1 MSSLQQIKKRIRS
14 LETTKKITHA
24 MKHVSTVRFRRAQRA
39 LIAARPYSEQLINL
53 LSRISARDSTHT
65 MHPFMEQREIKKAI
79 LVVITSDRGM
89 CGAFN
94 SNLLR
99 EAEKFI
105 REKEAEGVKIELALI
120 GRKGYD
126 YFRHNNYDLL
136 HNYPGVFENLSYQKA
151 AELADGFAASYLKHD
166 MDALF
171 FIYHEF
177 DSMAHQSIVIKEA
190 LPIMPLQPEAAG
202 EEQPA
207 ADEYI
212 FEPDSQ
218 TLLDKLA
225 ALYLAYHLWRTL
237 LESSASE
244 HAARMNAMEA
254 AAHNEAE
261 MREKLLLSYNRARQ
275 EAVTTELL
283 DIIGGAGALGN

>member
-1 MSSLQQIKKRIRS
+1 MSNLQQIKKRIRS

-24 MKHVSTVRFRRAQRA
+24 MKHVSTVRFRRAQRT

-53 LSRISARDSTHT
+53 LARISARDSHHT

-79 LVVITSDRGM
+79 LVVVTSDRGM

-94 SNLLR
+94 SNLVR
-99 EAEKFI
+99 AAENFIKEEAAK
-105 REKEAEGVKIELALI
+105 GVKLELALI

-126 YFRHNNYDLL
+126 YFRVSGYDLL
-136 HNYPGVFENLSYQKA
+136 HNYPGIFENLCYQRA
-151 AELADGFAASYLKHD
+151 AELADGFAASYIKHD

-171 FIYHEF
+171 LIYHEF
-177 DSMAHQSIVIKEA
+177 ESMARQNIVIKQA
-190 LPIMPLQPEAAG
+190 LPIVPVEQAAS
-202 EEQPA
+202 ETWQ
-207 ADEYI
+207 EYI
-212 FEPDSQ
+212 FEPDSKAF
-218 TLLDKLA
+218 LDKLA
-225 ALYLAYHLWRTL
+225 PLYLAYQIWRTL

-244 HAARMNAMEA
+244 HAARMSAMEA
-254 AAHNEAE
+254 AGHNEAQ

-283 DIIGGAGALGN
+283 DIIGGAGALSN

>member
-1 MSSLQQIKKRIRS
+1 
-14 LETTKKITHA
+14 
-24 MKHVSTVRFRRAQRA
+24 
-39 LIAARPYSEQLINL
+39 
-53 LSRISARDSTHT
+53 

-105 REKEAEGVKIELALI
+105 KEEEAKGVKIELALI

-126 YFRHNNYDLL
+126 YFRHNNYELL
-136 HNYPGVFENLSYQKA
+136 HNYPGVFENLTYQKVS
-151 AELADGFAASYLKHD
+151 ELADGFAASYIKHD

-171 FIYHEF
+171 LIYHEF
-177 DSMAHQSIVIKEA
+177 ESMAHQSIVIKQA
-190 LPIMPLQPEAAG
+190 LPIMPVEQQEAAT
-202 EEQPA
+202 P

-212 FEPDSQ
+212 FEPDSK
-218 TLLDKLA
+218 TFLDKLA
-225 ALYLAYHLWRTL
+225 PLYLAYHLWRTL